1 MEKQEAKD
9 FLAQNRTHLANERTL
24 LAYWRTTL
32 AFLALGVLL
41 VKSTSSDYSPILI
54 LAATLLGIILF
65 VFSLVHFLKYREKI
79 NSY

>member
-32 AFLALGVLL
+32 AFL
-41 VKSTSSDYSPILI
+41 KSTSSDYSPILI